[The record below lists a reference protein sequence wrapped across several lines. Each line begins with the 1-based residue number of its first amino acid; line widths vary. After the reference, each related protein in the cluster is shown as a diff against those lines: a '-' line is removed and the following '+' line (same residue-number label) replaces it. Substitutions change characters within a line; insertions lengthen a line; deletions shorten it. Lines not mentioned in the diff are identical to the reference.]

1 MPALMSSLK
10 FAEIVISVDTISKQ
24 LSNLDL
30 SPVTLALDTFN
41 TLTLVSLSG
50 RISAERLDMT
60 DEDMDTAAS
69 KDMKFTVRQLH
80 AYKRSRKLTAK
91 QQARMD

>member
-69 KDMKFTVRQLH
+69 KDIKF
-80 AYKRSRKLTAK
+80 KS
-91 QQARMD
+91 

>member
-60 DEDMDTAAS
+60 DEDMDAAAS

-80 AYKRSRKLTAK
+80 SYKRSRKLTAK